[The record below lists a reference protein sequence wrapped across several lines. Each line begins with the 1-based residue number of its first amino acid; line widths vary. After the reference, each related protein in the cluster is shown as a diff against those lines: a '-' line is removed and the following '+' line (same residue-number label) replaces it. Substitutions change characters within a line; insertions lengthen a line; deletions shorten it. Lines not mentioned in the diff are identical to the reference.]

1 MLKFISLIAL
11 FTNTSVVLS
20 LTQLSAYAQEP
31 DYPCYAIAPNGQTID
46 LTNSLCR
53 SGHNIVSTNTN
64 IDNLFL
70 AEYKQAV
77 IKKYPHLNKILL
89 QQTPEVNVGY
99 AHAVCNGLKSGLSP
113 DIIQNLQSEQIV
125 NTSAGR
131 SNGVDLELINLLAPK
146 YYCPQF

>member
-11 FTNTSVVLS
+11 FANTSMVFS
-20 LTQLSAYAQEP
+20 LPQLSAYAQQP
-31 DYPCYAIAPNGQTID
+31 DYPCYTIAPNGKTID
-46 LTNSLCR
+46 LTDSLCR
-53 SGHNIVSTNTN
+53 SQQTIIDTATN
-64 IDNLFL
+64 IDDLFL

-77 IKKYPHLNKILL
+77 IKKYPHLNNIFL

-146 YYCPQF
+146 YYCPQL

>member
-11 FTNTSVVLS
+11 FTNTSMVLS

-31 DYPCYAIAPNGQTID
+31 DYPCYTIAPNGQTID
-46 LTNSLCR
+46 LTNYLCR
-53 SGHNIVSTNTN
+53 SGHTVVDTATN
-64 IDNLFL
+64 IDDLFL

-77 IKKYPHLNKILL
+77 IKKYPHLNNIFL

-99 AHAVCNGLKSGLSP
+99 AHAVCNGLKSGLSSEL
-113 DIIQNLQSEQIV
+113 IQNLQTEQIV
-125 NTSAGR
+125 NTSTGR